1 MKEPRNMVLAEPEI
15 KTINILPQV
24 QREGV
29 DMSLMD
35 DLGKY
40 RSKNIALQKELL
52 QKKRGEVSDPRS

>member
-1 MKEPRNMVLAEPEI
+1 
-15 KTINILPQV
+15 
-24 QREGV
+24 
-29 DMSLMD
+29 MD